1 MNLAITIIIGI
12 IMFCLLIL
20 VHEFGHFITAK
31 ACGVKVNE
39 FSLGMG
45 PQIWSRQKGETKYS
59 FRALPIGGFCAMEGE
74 DEDSDD
80 DRAFNKKSAPRKGL
94 IVCAGAF
101 MNLVTCIVLM
111 IIVCFVIGTAST
123 TIGSFLSNSN
133 FQKAGLR
140 VGDKIVQVDDKKI
153 NDWEDVSK
161 ALSGVGS
168 SDKVTVTVKRDGKNV
183 SVTSTLMNNSGS
195 YIIGIHPKMVRNP
208 VKCVA
213 NGFVSTWNMTKSMYK
228 VIVQLFSGQVSTK
241 ELSGPV
247 GIFYMVGE
255 SAHQGFIYVVY
266 LTALISLNLAI
277 VNMLPLPALDG
288 GRLLLIIIRRFT
300 GKLIS
305 DSTENKIN
313 FVGLM
318 LLFALMI
325 YVTFNDVLRFIVPAF
340 K

>member
-1 MNLAITIIIGI
+1 
-12 IMFCLLIL
+12 
-20 VHEFGHFITAK
+20 
-31 ACGVKVNE
+31 
-39 FSLGMG
+39 
-45 PQIWSRQKGETKYS
+45 
-59 FRALPIGGFCAMEGE
+59 
-74 DEDSDD
+74 
-80 DRAFNKKSAPRKGL
+80 
-94 IVCAGAF
+94 
-101 MNLVTCIVLM
+101 M

>member
-1 MNLAITIIIGI
+1 
-12 IMFCLLIL
+12 
-20 VHEFGHFITAK
+20 
-31 ACGVKVNE
+31 
-39 FSLGMG
+39 
-45 PQIWSRQKGETKYS
+45 
-59 FRALPIGGFCAMEGE
+59 
-74 DEDSDD
+74 
-80 DRAFNKKSAPRKGL
+80 
-94 IVCAGAF
+94 
-101 MNLVTCIVLM
+101 
-111 IIVCFVIGTAST
+111 
-123 TIGSFLSNSN
+123 
-133 FQKAGLR
+133 
-140 VGDKIVQVDDKKI
+140 
-153 NDWEDVSK
+153 
-161 ALSGVGS
+161 
-168 SDKVTVTVKRDGKNV
+168 
-183 SVTSTLMNNSGS
+183 
-195 YIIGIHPKMVRNP
+195 
-208 VKCVA
+208 
-213 NGFVSTWNMTKSMYK
+213 MYK